1 MLVHLARVLDLPL
14 RERNALVQAGG
25 FAPIHPESEFGSD
38 HFAAMRSVL
47 DQLLACHDP
56 YPALVIDRHHNVVAA
71 NTAALGL
78 VALIAPDS
86 AALGDPM
93 NIVTMVVHPEGLWS
107 HLEAPESLAAVLA
120 TRLVQDAARFPDDAA
135 IAELRDQAIAAAG
148 DAYQVDDPAELAITM
163 RLRIGEQVLSF
174 FTLLTT
180 VGGAL
185 DVTADELTVEL
196 YYPADASTEGFLRG

>member
-1 MLVHLARVLDLPL
+1 MLVHLARILEMPL

-25 FAPIHPESEFGSD
+25 FAPIHPESEFGCD

-47 DQLLACHDP
+47 DQLLARHDP
-56 YPALVIDRHHNVVAA
+56 YPALVIDRHHNVVAS

-78 VALIAPDS
+78 TAILAPDS

-93 NIVTMVVHPEGLWS
+93 NVVTLVVHPDGLWP
-107 HLEAPESLAAVLA
+107 HLEEPEALAAVLA
-120 TRLVQDAARFPDDAA
+120 TRLVQDAARFPDDDA
-135 IAELRDQAIAAAG
+135 IGVLRDQAIAAAG
-148 DAYQVDDPAELAITM
+148 DAYRHGDAAELAVAM
-163 RLRIGEQVLSF
+163 RLWMGERLLSF

-185 DVTADELTVEL
+185 DITADELTVEL
-196 YYPADASTEGFLRG
+196 YYPADASTEAFLRG